1 MQITAY
7 EGWCFGKE
15 GFNCVSITPQHIFV
29 PEQGK
34 ELS

>member
-1 MQITAY
+1 MKVDAQENNVLT
-7 EGWCFGKE
+7 
-15 GFNCVSITPQHIFV
+15 NVSITPQHIFV